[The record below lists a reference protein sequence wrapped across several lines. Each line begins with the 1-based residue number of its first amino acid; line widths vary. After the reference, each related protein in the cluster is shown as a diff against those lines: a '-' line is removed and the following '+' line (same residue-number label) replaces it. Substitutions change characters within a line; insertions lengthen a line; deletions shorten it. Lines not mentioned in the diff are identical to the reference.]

1 MPLTFVKGDEVG
13 YVSMHVI
20 SFHDS
25 SLESEELSP
34 LRRHRAASVL
44 PPSTINLTA
53 SGAARAPVVEC

>member
-44 PPSTINLTA
+44 PPVNDKPDCL
-53 SGAARAPVVEC
+53 GGG